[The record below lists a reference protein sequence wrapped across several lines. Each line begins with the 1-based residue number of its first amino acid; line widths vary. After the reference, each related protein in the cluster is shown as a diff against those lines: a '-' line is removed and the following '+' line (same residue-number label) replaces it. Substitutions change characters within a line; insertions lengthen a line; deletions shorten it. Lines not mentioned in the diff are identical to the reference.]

1 MLRALAFLGRHATT
15 CMALGVLAGIAL
27 PDVAARL
34 KPLLVP
40 TMLIPLSLA
49 LLRLDWTTI
58 PAYRARL
65 PLLAALV
72 AGLLAG
78 TPILVWLATAPLAQL
93 GLPDGLRAALVLMGA
108 SSPIVSSVALAL
120 ILRAVGVLATTA
132 LVPLTLPVMAA
143 MLLGVTV
150 SIDLPTFVLRL
161 AGLVGAAF
169 VAAWLVRRLMGADRI
184 ARSATLLDGLTVI
197 NLVIFAIAI
206 MDGVDAFA
214 RERPGYVATAVA
226 AAFASNLLLQGAG
239 YGLAR
244 HLPRPERLTVALMAG
259 NRNMGLVLVALQ
271 GQAAFEV
278 TAFFAIA
285 QVPMY
290 VLPALLRRLYARGL
304 VRADGRSPPAGRT
317 PRP

>member
-40 TMLIPLSLA
+40 TLLIPLSLA

-78 TPILVWLATAPLAQL
+78 TPILVWLATAPLAHL

-120 ILRAVGVLATTA
+120 ILRADAALAAVGVLATTA

-169 VAAWLVRRLMGADRI
+169 VAAW
-184 ARSATLLDGLTVI
+184 LDGLTVI